1 MFPQIENFTKLAGD
15 QKDNDSNQG
24 INEDMVKICGS
35 REDKKKSK
43 IKNVCSEVEGRG
55 VEEEVTLPSLPQVA
69 IFSIFS
75 ICLEHSDT
83 LLWHHHCLV
92 LIEHGDNLDQS
103 MTTVVIRVLPV
114 LKSALSLTS
123 LSWRLLAGAASPSPT
138 SSPPSHLSDHTH
150 TNTHTTSTNKF
161 NFRGEL
167 ELELSVSGAPAQ
179 RLTAIL
185 VPRYTHLSRYPG
197 IPTLISRYTGIQVFG
212 SHSKSGIN
220 LPKQR
225 E

>member
-1 MFPQIENFTKLAGD
+1 MFFSE
-15 QKDNDSNQG
+15 
-24 INEDMVKICGS
+24 VKG
-35 REDKKKSK
+35 SK
-43 IKNVCSEVEGRG
+43 IKYICSEVEGRG

-69 IFSIFS
+69 IFSNLS
-75 ICLEHSDT
+75 ICLEHGDT
-83 LLWHHHCLV
+83 V
-92 LIEHGDNLDQS
+92 LKHRLDWAWQRKWL
-103 MTTVVIRVLPV
+103 MMTVVIRVLPV

>member
-123 LSWRLLAGAASPSPT
+123 LSWRLLAGAASSSTT
-138 SSPPSHLSDHTH
+138 SSPLHTSPITH
-150 TNTHTTSTNKF
+150 TQT
-161 NFRGEL
+161 R
-167 ELELSVSGAPAQ
+167 
-179 RLTAIL
+179 IL
-185 VPRYTHLSRYPG
+185 R
-197 IPTLISRYTGIQVFG
+197 Q
-212 SHSKSGIN
+212 
-220 LPKQR
+220 
-225 E
+225 

>member
-1 MFPQIENFTKLAGD
+1 MFAAR
-15 QKDNDSNQG
+15 
-24 INEDMVKICGS
+24 S
-35 REDKKKSK
+35 RGGGWKKKSPCPLFHRLQSLASLASVLS
-43 IKNVCSEVEGRG
+43 I
-55 VEEEVTLPSLPQVA
+55 VTLCYGITTVSSL
-69 IFSIFS
+69 
-75 ICLEHSDT
+75 
-83 LLWHHHCLV
+83 
-92 LIEHGDNLDQS
+92 EHGDNLDQS

-123 LSWRLLAGAASPSPT
+123 PSWRLLAGATSSSTT